1 MNPPTKGHEK
11 LVETVLSIEGDHVI
25 HLSHSSNS
33 KRNPLSYEDKVFYA
47 TEAFGDVIVPSDSRT
62 VVESLKSL
70 ARDYPRVVMVVG
82 GDRVEEF
89 SDMFEKY
96 NESEFGFES
105 WSVVDAGA
113 RRADSDSI
121 DGVSASMV
129 REACISE
136 DADRVLWGL
145 PDSLAGYADEIAEK
159 VRAVYTAEESIKTV
173 QSLKRRHAREV
184 LKKAVK
190 RVK

>member
-1 MNPPTKGHEK
+1 
-11 LVETVLSIEGDHVI
+11 
-25 HLSHSSNS
+25 
-33 KRNPLSYEDKVFYA
+33 
-47 TEAFGDVIVPSDSRT
+47 
-62 VVESLKSL
+62 
-70 ARDYPRVVMVVG
+70 
-82 GDRVEEF
+82 
-89 SDMFEKY
+89 MFEKY